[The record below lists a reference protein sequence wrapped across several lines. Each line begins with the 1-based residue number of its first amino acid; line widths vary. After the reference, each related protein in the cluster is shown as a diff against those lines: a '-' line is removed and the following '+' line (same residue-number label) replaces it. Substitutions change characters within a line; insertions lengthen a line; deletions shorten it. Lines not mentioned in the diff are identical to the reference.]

1 MESRD
6 RESLLVEL
14 VDDAGEATGSC
25 SVAEAHQAPGLLHR
39 AFSVMLFDAD
49 GRMLL
54 QRRAAVK
61 TRFALRWANSCC
73 GHPAP
78 GQDLAAEARARLIDE
93 MGIGEGID
101 LSDVGSFVY
110 QASDA
115 ATGRVEYEWD
125 HVLVGRA
132 DGADV
137 RPNPAEVGEY
147 EWVAP
152 RDLAAAL
159 VRDPDAYSPW
169 LPLVLRTLGQPVA

>member
-1 MESRD
+1 MH
-6 RESLLVEL
+6 
-14 VDDAGEATGSC
+14 EAARMLRAKEC
-25 SVAEAHQAPGLLHR
+25 SVRELWDACATAARERNPELNAYLE
-39 AFSVMLFDAD
+39 LFDAD